1 MKFPEAPNIA
11 DLENGYLSI
20 LHSFWK
26 ICAFGVAFF
35 DKKECENQAA
45 SEAYLIIVADAADAV
60 SVNFSGRCKFLQIW
74 REKLAFSTDFTRKS
88 GIFFTD
94 LTRKTGIFRCK
105 FYYPKFCPCKKN
117 DKYKV
122 CTRTNIHFF

>member
-35 DKKECENQAA
+35 DKKEYENQAA
-45 SEAYLIIVADAADAV
+45 SEDPVGGLRQSLTWVMRIRID
-60 SVNFSGRCKFLQIW
+60 C
-74 REKLAFSTDFTRKS
+74 AF
-88 GIFFTD
+88 G
-94 LTRKTGIFRCK
+94 L
-105 FYYPKFCPCKKN
+105 YY
-117 DKYKV
+117 
-122 CTRTNIHFF
+122 